1 MDRGMARIL
10 GLVVMTLAL
19 GPACDRRWTVHED
32 RAELGTV
39 DLATQDLASPDLA
52 PDLASLD
59 TAVPDATVTDMPP
72 PTGWIVQAGC
82 KDKYSKISIWDM
94 AHDGLGNSA
103 VLGHFVGQACIGGSK
118 LNSPTSLG
126 ADDSFVA
133 RVDATGTFSW
143 TAHMIGYNHVQAYA
157 VAMDKAGNTYVAGTM
172 DGDLDHPQVTFGTI
186 TRQCGPTGKPHNG
199 CFFVARLDAAGKYQ
213 WVLSGNDKLNGI
225 SIRDMGLDAKGQVH
239 ITGMLRGSA
248 TLGAITLKAKGTY
261 PTHAD
266 LYVARLSPAGKWLQA
281 STFGSVGWNWWP
293 KMAVDGAGYRYV
305 AQNFKGQASV
315 GSKALTSKGA
325 EDVYVARVNPA
336 GKVQWV
342 VTAGGAGRDSV
353 NAVALASAG
362 DLVLTGDIRTPAA
375 FGPHKLKVNGTQI
388 EAFVARI
395 SKAGKFLWATASSGS
410 GGEWARDI
418 AVDATGNIAIA
429 GSYKDTARFGSVSF
443 SATGDSPDGFV
454 ARLDK
459 NGKFTKA
466 KSWGSADHDRVGGVA
481 LDGASSVYVAGT
493 LHVKTTFDKYTL
505 VPGSF
510 WDLYVWK
517 IPPAAF

>member
-1 MDRGMARIL
+1 MARIL

-103 VLGHFVGQACIGGSK
+103 VLGHFVGDACIGGSK
-118 LNSPTSLG
+118 LKSPTTLG
-126 ADDSFVA
+126 ADDGFVT
-133 RVDATGTFSW
+133 RVSAAGKFSW
-143 TAHMIGYNHVQAYA
+143 TAYMVGYNHVHAHA
-157 VAMDKAGNTYVAGTM
+157 VAMDKAGNTYVAGTF
-172 DGDLDHPQVTFGTI
+172 DGDLDNPKVTFGTI
-186 TRQCGPTGKPHNG
+186 SRQCGPKGKPHNV
-199 CFFVARLDAAGKYQ
+199 CFFVAKLDKTGKYQ
-213 WVLSGNDKLNGI
+213 WVLSGNDKLDGI
-225 SIRDMGLDAKGQVH
+225 TIHDMGLDAKGQVH
-239 ITGMLRGSA
+239 ITGLLRGSA

-261 PTHAD
+261 PTLAD

-281 STFGSVGWNWWP
+281 DTFGSIGWNWWP
-293 KMAVDGAGYRYV
+293 HMAVDGAGYRYV
-305 AQNFKGQASV
+305 AQTFKGQV
-315 GSKALTSKGA
+315 TIGSTVLASKGL
-325 EDVYVARVNPA
+325 DDFYVARLSPA
-336 GKVQWV
+336 GKVLWV
-342 VTAGGAGRDSV
+342 KTVGSVGNDRV
-353 NAVALASAG
+353 NAVTLASAG
-362 DLVLTGDIRTPAA
+362 DLVLTGGIRAPAT
-375 FGPHKLKVNGTQI
+375 FGPVKLKVNGTQT

-395 SKAGKFLWATASSGS
+395 SKAGKFLWATASSGL

-418 AVDATGNIAIA
+418 AVDASGNIAIA
-429 GSYKDTARFGSVSF
+429 GSYKGEARFGSASF

-466 KSWGSADHDRVGGVA
+466 KSWGSADHDRVEGVA